1 MGPRFYHPVGMRGM
15 WGKGGV
21 FVVSFGFLDPALLLA
36 AFAGGLFGAAI
47 GGLPAFVFTG
57 FAVLL
62 GVAAGLGG
70 SEFNVLAAPDDPQ
83 GIAFG
88 VVFGPHISFAA
99 GAAAAAFAARR
110 GDIEDGKDIATPL
123 AGVGNPLPLL
133 VGGLFGVGG
142 LVVQQLLAGVLGTV
156 TVLPATDTI
165 ALTVFISAIVARL
178 AFGQTGLF
186 GNLPEEPRVRD
197 RFRPGGE
204 RVWLGYQEGF
214 LQASVIGF
222 GSGIL
227 AAWIVAAF
235 AAANP
240 ALIPIAVPLA
250 FGFSAVSLI
259 LLQIGFD
266 CPVTHHMTLPG
277 AVAAA
282 AVLGAGGTPLVAVL
296 LGAVAGVVRALL
308 GELVSRLFLIHAA
321 THIAPPGNALWVMGT
336 VVFVFT
342 LFAV

>member
-1 MGPRFYHPVGMRGM
+1 VTGRRRLFAVI
-15 WGKGGV
+15 
-21 FVVSFGFLDPALLLA
+21 FDLDLVSLLALLLA

-70 SEFNVLAAPDDPQ
+70 SEFNVLASPEEPQ

-88 VVFGPHISFAA
+88 VVFGPHVSFAG
-99 GAAAAAFAARR
+99 GAAAAAFAFRR

-123 AGVGNPLPLL
+123 AGLGDPLPLL
-133 VGGLFGVGG
+133 MGGVFGVGG
-142 LVVQQLLAGVLGTV
+142 LVVQQLLAGALGAV
-156 TVLPATDTI
+156 TVVTATDTI
-165 ALTVFISAIVARL
+165 ALTVAISAVVARL
-178 AFGQTGLF
+178 AFGKTGLF
-186 GNLPEEPRVRD
+186 GNLPPQARGERD
-197 RFRPGGE
+197 RFRTGGE

-214 LQASVIGF
+214 LQASIIGF

-235 AAANP
+235 AQANP
-240 ALIPIAVPLA
+240 DYAELGVVLG

-277 AVAAA
+277 GVAAA
-282 AVLGAGGTPLVAVL
+282 AVLGASGGPLTAVL
-296 LGAVAGVVRALL
+296 LGAVAGVVGALL
-308 GELVSRLFLIHAA
+308 GELFSRLFLIHGD
-321 THIAPPGNALWVMGT
+321 THIDPPANAIWVMAT
-336 VVFVFT
+336 LVFVGAL
-342 LFAV
+342 LFG

>member
-1 MGPRFYHPVGMRGM
+1 M
-15 WGKGGV
+15 
-21 FVVSFGFLDPALLLA
+21 SFDFLDPALLLA

-47 GGLPAFVFTG
+47 GGLTAFVFTG

-70 SEFNVLAAPDDPQ
+70 SEFNVLAAPDEPQ

-110 GDIEDGKDIATPL
+110 GDLEDGKDIATPL
-123 AGVGNPLPLL
+123 AGLGDPLPLL

-142 LVVQQLLAGVLGTV
+142 LVVQQLLAGALGAV
-156 TVLPATDTI
+156 TVVTATDTI
-165 ALTVFISAIVARL
+165 ALTVFISAVVARL
-178 AFGQTGLF
+178 AFGRTGFF
-186 GNLPEEPRVRD
+186 GNLPPQAREID

-214 LQASVIGF
+214 LQAAIIGF

-227 AAWIVAAF
+227 GAWIVAAF
-235 AAANP
+235 AQANP
-240 ALIPIAVPLA
+240 ALVELAVPLG

-259 LLQIGFD
+259 LLQVGFD
-266 CPVTHHMTLPG
+266 CPVTHHMTLPA

-282 AVLGAGGTPLVAVL
+282 AVLGAGGGPLVAVL
-296 LGAVAGVVRALL
+296 LGAVAGVVGALL
-308 GELVSRLFLIHAA
+308 GEVFSRLFLIHGD
-321 THIAPPGNALWVMGT
+321 THVDPPANAIWVMAT
-336 VVFVFT
+336 LVFVGT
-342 LFAV
+342 LLFG